1 MVNQS
6 QPLKVQADKKNLRK
20 VESTPVELAEELTGL
35 ERLPGGPMLA
45 FGGGSVEDQA
55 ARLGDMRLQGAQ
67 RRALASRIGRTQ
79 GNLHLQRVVA
89 SLRQDDR
96 GPTPVPPRQPAMA
109 RREGK
114 PQAVQRDGAA
124 HLPFEAG
131 RRLREHEPA
140 PVVRRSEARFA
151 TATKETD
158 PSWAAESEAE
168 AVAREVATGQSV
180 AVVPRPAL
188 AGTIARQPAP
198 EQAGID
204 PAVDIDRQITRVE
217 NGVQD
222 YWTYCRTGLTKF
234 TNHMKFSSEKE
245 AESRLGEALATQVAE
260 FLFDQAVS
268 KLGAAGPFLA
278 LGKNLVKAAS
288 AEMAR
293 AKKAGGEVQIKKYI
307 NGLLEA
313 TAKAQKAAMAQVNDS
328 RDKIHAAYQTEAALS
343 ESAGQEFI
351 DSLKESVGAYIKAI
365 PDPARFQQ
373 GFTEKFAQT
382 GKLTTYISQGGRVSG
397 QLYLSLRVYNEDN
410 TWEVEDIDKEWTL
423 ATTAPEPDKIADS
436 LKDALGGKKPYQSE
450 LAKLVTIKVETEIP
464 WAANDYTDGH
474 IYFTAD
480 PNKFEVRTNEDPT
493 PLRKAWPHV
502 RGQVLAVSGI
512 GGASK

>member
-1 MVNQS
+1 MTKEAPKPETRSDKRV
-6 QPLKVQADKKNLRK
+6 LKRETAVD
-20 VESTPVELAEELTGL
+20 EIEELAAL
-35 ERLPGGPMLA
+35 EQLPARPMAA
-45 FGGGSVEDQA
+45 FAGGSDEDQA
-55 ARLGDMRLQGAQ
+55 GHLGDTRLQGAQ

-109 RREGK
+109 GREGK

-124 HLPFEAG
+124 HLPSEAG
-131 RRLREHEPA
+131 RRLREHEPT
-140 PVVRRSEARFA
+140 PVVRRSEARSA
-151 TATKETD
+151 IATKETD
-158 PSWAAESEAE
+158 PSGVADSETEAAAQ
-168 AVAREVATGQSV
+168 EVATGQSV
-180 AVVPRPAL
+180 ALVPRPTM
-188 AGTIARQPAP
+188 AGIIARQPAP
-198 EQAGID
+198 KQAGRTPEGEID
-204 PAVDIDRQITRVE
+204 YQVGTRVA

-222 YWTYCRTGLTKF
+222 YWSYCRTGLTKF
-234 TNHMKFSSEKE
+234 TNHMQFSSEKE
-245 AESRLGEALATQVAE
+245 AESRLGEALGKQVAE

-278 LGKNLVKAAS
+278 LGKDLVKAAS

-307 NGLLEA
+307 NGLLDA
-313 TAKAQKAAMAQVNDS
+313 TVEAQKKGMAQVDKS
-328 RDKIHAAYQTEAALS
+328 RDKIHAAYQTEAARS

-351 DSLKESVGAYIKAI
+351 DSLKESVDKYIKAI
-365 PDPARFQQ
+365 PNAARFQQ
-373 GFTEKFAQT
+373 LFTEKFAQT

-410 TWEVEDIDKEWTL
+410 TWEVKDIDKEWAL
-423 ATTAPEPDKIADS
+423 ATTAPEPDRIADS
-436 LKDALGGKKPYQSE
+436 LEDALGGKKPYQSE
-450 LAKLVTIKVETEIP
+450 LPKLVTIKVETEIP
-464 WAANDYTDGH
+464 WALNDYTDGH

-493 PLRKAWPHV
+493 PVKKAWPHV